1 MEGKSG
7 EIAFH
12 SEGDAIATST
22 PHSSQITDLNDGGVQ
37 GGVTRS
43 HDPDLS
49 ILYRQHRQHNHN

>member
-49 ILYRQHRQHNHN
+49 ILYRQHNHN